1 MRQRFFAQL
10 YPILQALWKYRYLIV
25 LPMVL
30 LPFVATFIN
39 GLKPKNYYSHT
50 TILVQ
55 ETALMNPFLEDLSI
69 SFHLEERM
77 EALRVMIHSRYILNE
92 VITTLSL
99 VPDETPYELNRM
111 RNKLSGGLRLSLAG
125 SDLIKIGLSWDRPEQ
140 MVPILE
146 AVSKQ
151 FLERLQAPGK
161 TSVSSS
167 EQFLAQQLHETQS
180 ELEAAEETLARF
192 KQANIDNLP
201 QIQGSQTQNV
211 AQLESQ
217 LRETELA
224 LKQAE
229 AEREMLKKRLINA
242 NPVMSLL
249 EDELIQAE
257 AKLTILRARYT
268 NQHSEVKAMLRRV
281 NTLRQESKR
290 LLTQQSHL
298 SEAELN
304 QLWTVAANQS
314 DHPDAASRPLLISQ
328 LEQYQQAESNIDALA
343 QKQQVLR
350 EQIQSLTRKR
360 AEFANLEKSLKS
372 LERNFEVKEKI
383 YNRLLERYEMAQV
396 TGQLGRF
403 EERDKLKII
412 DTPYIPS
419 QPTNWPWWISFVLG
433 IVGGLGLG
441 LSMTTLMVLT
451 DTRIYATEQV
461 QRITRTAVLGRIP
474 ALRRPDEDRTY
485 EDANFG
491 NNHPNCSAPS
501 ARRHRSPVS
510 EPAAPCKLPDAPG
523 RS

>member
-10 YPILQALWKYRYLIV
+10 YPVLQALWKYRYLIV
-25 LPMVL
+25 LPMMI

-39 GLKPKNYYSHT
+39 GLKPKHYYSHT

-92 VITTLSL
+92 VIHSL
-99 VPDETPYELNRM
+99 ALAPANNPNELNRM

-167 EQFLAQQLHETQS
+167 EQFLEQQLKQTQA
-180 ELEAAEETLARF
+180 ELEAAEQTLANF
-192 KQANIDNLP
+192 KRDNIDNLP
-201 QIQGSQTQNV
+201 QIQGNQTQNV
-211 AQLESQ
+211 SQLESQ

-224 LKQAE
+224 LRQAE
-229 AEREMLKKRLINA
+229 IERKVLKKRLINA

-249 EDELIQAE
+249 EEELIQAE
-257 AKLTILRARYT
+257 ARLTILRARYT
-268 NQHSEVKAMLRRV
+268 DNHSEVKAVLRRV

-290 LLTQQSHL
+290 LLARQNSL
-298 SEAELN
+298 SETELN
-304 QLWTVAANQS
+304 QLWTVAANLG
-314 DHPDAASRPLLISQ
+314 DHPDTASRPLLISQ
-328 LEQYQQAESNIDALA
+328 LEQYQQAESHIESLQ
-343 QKQQVLR
+343 QKLLVLR
-350 EQIQSLTRKR
+350 DQIQTLTRKR
-360 AEFANLEKSLKS
+360 SEFAELEKSLKS
-372 LERNFEVKEKI
+372 LERNFDVKEKI

-396 TGQLGRF
+396 TGELGRF
-403 EERDKLKII
+403 EEQDKLKII
-412 DTPYIPS
+412 DIPYTPT
-419 QPTNWPWWISFVLG
+419 QPTNWPWWISFILG

-474 ALRRPDEDRTY
+474 AFRRTDEEHTH
-485 EDANFG
+485 ENASFCS
-491 NNHPNCSAPS
+491 NHPNRPAPS
-501 ARRHRSPVS
+501 SRRHRSPVP
-510 EPAAPCKLPDAPG
+510 EHVTPRDMPDVPG
-523 RS
+523 RP